1 MHEISM
7 ELIFSIAAVIIAF
20 ISLVT
25 ALYVGK
31 KQIWAAL
38 LEKRIEVIDAYEQ
51 FVFRELESWEWNGSM
66 QTVSRYSLV
75 QLISLFSESD
85 IKELYDRTKRDSS
98 IINKLHGDIE
108 YAKRHDTCQ
117 GRDIEQI
124 EDEISDQIEQL
135 QNYFINQK
143 DVLYKKWIKWH
154 FI

>member
-1 MHEISM
+1 MCEISM
-7 ELIFSIAAVIIAF
+7 ELIFSIVAVIIAF

-51 FVFRELESWEWNGSM
+51 FIFSELGSWEWNGSM

-75 QLISLFSESD
+75 QLMSLFSESD
-85 IKELYDRTKRDSS
+85 VKELYNRTKRDSLT
-98 IINKLHGDIE
+98 INKLHGDID
-108 YAKRHDTCQ
+108 YAKRHDTCR
-117 GRDIEQI
+117 GRDIDQI
-124 EDEISDQIEQL
+124 EEEISDQVEKL
-135 QNYFINQK
+135 QNYFIDQK
-143 DVLYKKWIKWH
+143 DVLYKKWIRWH

>member
-143 DVLYKKWIKWH
+143 DVLYKKLIKWH